1 MKFKLLKWIYHGKSE
16 KKRLSIFS
24 IDIQPFGNLILT
36 CGQDF
41 LVKIWVNETKQIGMI
56 NEDPILIL
64 ENHKNIINII
74 RWSMD
79 GTKFAS
85 GGDDGFL
92 LIYEKTP
99 LPLMVLT
106 WRVFH
111 KFECHTG
118 DIIDLTWC
126 SNCAFIATASLDN
139 SVIVWTLDNKSILIK
154 LSGHKGWV
162 KGISWDPTGKF
173 IATQSDDRK
182 IIIWKTNSWKIIKK
196 VKIKSKN
203 KLTQN
208 EIKSNFFSRLN
219 WSTCGRYL
227 LVCNSSFD
235 RKKSSLFV
243 LDRLKKFKKNIYLTG
258 LELSVRIIRPSFRL
272 YKNISKATLDSYYS
286 FGTTGGMVNIA
297 SISSLKYYMCF
308 KYLLKNQIIDLSWAS
323 DGYTLICCSQDGY
336 VFFLNFS
343 SKELGK
349 IVSLNEHRLF
359 INRYYSTLNNLT
371 VDIVCNSCVK
381 TKACNEKIKRII
393 KNNINKSR
401 ILKKCKKRFSTTNF
415 IFFKPPQYAS
425 YLLNFYN
432 YIQVKKVIYCI
443 KKKDLIEIYPRD
455 FIVIE
460 LTNEKIIYE
469 TYQNNYYKFDF
480 FTIPVQSG
488 KNMIFYYFL
497 IFKKNKIYTK
507 IKFIK
512 KKRMK
517 TVMFV
522 SKISIFFSY
531 NIFLLVIDCFGN
543 IITINTEN
551 SIKIIFKKLNNNLT
565 FLYHL
570 YIYNQNLKILLEL
583 SICSGLIKPFLI
595 LFNYS

>member
-24 IDIQPFGNLILT
+24 MDIQPFGNLILT

-41 LVKIWVNETKQIGMI
+41 LVKIWVNETMQKGMI

-64 ENHKNIINII
+64 ENHKNIINTI
-74 RWSMD
+74 RWSID
-79 GTKFAS
+79 GKKFAS

-99 LPLMVLT
+99 PPLMELT

-118 DIIDLTWC
+118 DIVDLTWC

-139 SVIVWTLDNKSILIK
+139 SVIVWTLENKSILVK
-154 LSGHKGWV
+154 LPGHKGWV

-235 RKKSSLFV
+235 GKKSSLFV
-243 LDRLKKFKKNIYLTG
+243 LDRLKKFKKKTYLTG
-258 LELSVRIIRPSFRL
+258 LELSARIIRSSFRL
-272 YKNISKATLDSYYS
+272 YKNIFKATLDSYYS
-286 FGTTGGMVNIA
+286 FGTTGGMVNIG
-297 SISSLKYYMCF
+297 SISSLKCYMCF

-349 IVSLNEHRLF
+349 IVNLIDHRLF
-359 INRYYSTLNNLT
+359 INRYYSILNNLT
-371 VDIVCNSCVK
+371 VDNVCNSCVK
-381 TKACNEKIKRII
+381 KNSCNEKIKRII

-401 ILKKCKKRFSTTNF
+401 ILKKYK
-415 IFFKPPQYAS
+415 I
-425 YLLNFYN
+425 
-432 YIQVKKVIYCI
+432 IYI
-443 KKKDLIEIYPRD
+443 KKK
-455 FIVIE
+455 
-460 LTNEKIIYE
+460 K
-469 TYQNNYYKFDF
+469 
-480 FTIPVQSG
+480 
-488 KNMIFYYFL
+488 
-497 IFKKNKIYTK
+497 
-507 IKFIK
+507 
-512 KKRMK
+512 
-517 TVMFV
+517 
-522 SKISIFFSY
+522 
-531 NIFLLVIDCFGN
+531 NIF
-543 IITINTEN
+543 
-551 SIKIIFKKLNNNLT
+551 NN
-565 FLYHL
+565 
-570 YIYNQNLKILLEL
+570 
-583 SICSGLIKPFLI
+583 
-595 LFNYS
+595 